1 MLLLFLAPLL
11 IFTSLLIFLVIL
23 ENPFFRQKRFIDSNK
38 FFTIYKLKTITKNKK
53 NNFFLHFLR
62 FTHLDELPQLIN
74 IIKGEMNFIGP
85 RAMDMVDY
93 KFCSSHFSQYYKKL
107 LIKRLNSKGGIFGLS
122 QLLGLGF
129 NQKLDNIELNQKKIF
144 FDCYYIKYQN
154 FIMNILILILTPLML
169 FKLSNN
175 HKAFMLKLIKK
186 NISKKPM

>member
-1 MLLLFLAPLL
+1 M
-11 IFTSLLIFLVIL
+11 
-23 ENPFFRQKRFIDSNK
+23 DSNK

-62 FTHLDELPQLIN
+62 FAHLDELPQLIN

-85 RAMDMVDY
+85 RVMDKVDY
-93 KFCSSHFSQYYKKL
+93 EFCSSHFSEYYKKL
-107 LIKRLNSKGGIFGLS
+107 LIKRLNSKGGILGLS

-129 NQKLDNIELNQKKIF
+129 DRKLNNIEPNRKKIF

-154 FIMNILILILTPLML
+154 FFMNILILILTPLML
-169 FKLSNN
+169 FKLSNK

-186 NISKKPM
+186 NISKIPM